1 MKRCGRVREITDE
14 DRPGAAGL
22 GEDEAS
28 RRAAILWQELHASFV
43 AKSLTSLSP
52 SLGPERIGRLEPIL
66 VRRRPVYA
74 ILNKG

>member
-28 RRAAILWQELHASFV
+28 RRAAILWQELHAFV
-43 AKSLTSLSP
+43 VKSLT